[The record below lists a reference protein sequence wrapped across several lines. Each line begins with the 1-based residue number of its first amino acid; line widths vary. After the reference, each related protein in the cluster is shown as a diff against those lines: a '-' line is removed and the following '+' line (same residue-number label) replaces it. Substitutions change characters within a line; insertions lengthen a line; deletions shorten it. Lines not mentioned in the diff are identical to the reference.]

1 RCWNARAQHRSRRRL
16 QSAHEL
22 PCPLEIT
29 PLPTP
34 IPGDSVPTLTE
45 PQGPRKPL
53 NPTDYSLFGDT
64 QARWVSS
71 RIDPVLLSHREVLH
85 YNPTHVFAPLVLT
98 FFLLVCRIFLF
109 ALAGCAAAGP
119 CCFRGADTAFAAA
132 NRFGRARHAR
142 GAGRERAAY
151 ARCCGEFYKE
161 SPARCICRETVS
173 VRKIHRNT
181 GRKPPVHVQ
190 HRERGALSRN
200 DSPRQK
206 QYPRR
211 GSSRGRPLRS
221 QPGRKEICGKP
232 REKK

>member
-1 RCWNARAQHRSRRRL
+1 MPSESTKSCSGSTIL
-16 QSAHEL
+16 KQSSLLERTRPTSVTPPLAIRTRTPL
-22 PCPLEIT
+22 PPEIT

-151 ARCCGEFYKE
+151 ARCCGEFF
-161 SPARCICRETVS
+161 
-173 VRKIHRNT
+173 
-181 GRKPPVHVQ
+181 
-190 HRERGALSRN
+190 L
-200 DSPRQK
+200 
-206 QYPRR
+206 RR
-211 GSSRGRPLRS
+211 
-221 QPGRKEICGKP
+221 
-232 REKK
+232 

>member
-1 RCWNARAQHRSRRRL
+1 SKKTTTHSTIIK
-16 QSAHEL
+16 QSAWLEPTRPTPLTQPLAIRTRTPL
-22 PCPLEIT
+22 PPEIT

-119 CCFRGADTAFAAA
+119 CFFRGADPAFASE
-132 NRFGRARHAR
+132 NRFG
-142 GAGRERAAY
+142 
-151 ARCCGEFYKE
+151 
-161 SPARCICRETVS
+161 V
-173 VRKIHRNT
+173 
-181 GRKPPVHVQ
+181 
-190 HRERGALSRN
+190 
-200 DSPRQK
+200 
-206 QYPRR
+206 
-211 GSSRGRPLRS
+211 
-221 QPGRKEICGKP
+221 
-232 REKK
+232 